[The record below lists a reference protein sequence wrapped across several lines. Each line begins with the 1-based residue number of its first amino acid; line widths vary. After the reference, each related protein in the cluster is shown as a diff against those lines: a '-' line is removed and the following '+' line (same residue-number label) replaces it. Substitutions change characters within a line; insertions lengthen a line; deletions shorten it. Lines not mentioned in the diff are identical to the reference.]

1 MGLSAVL
8 DLVGFGMVW
17 HLTYNAAPG
26 QTSIVMHLNA
36 PAPVC
41 HVAVERGAW
50 CGAHAALPSSLGYT
64 PDNILATSNGK
75 LCFKSAFLCSWL
87 LYYPLLIR
95 ERKARIG

>member
-36 PAPVC
+36 PAPAPVC
-41 HVAVERGAW
+41 HVAVERG
-50 CGAHAALPSSLGYT
+50 GLGVALMPHT

-75 LCFKSAFLCSWL
+75 LCFKSASSLFLAL
-87 LYYPLLIR
+87 
-95 ERKARIG
+95 